1 MEELPFEE
9 ALRRL
14 EEIVAELEQGEMTL
28 EESLSA
34 FQEGI
39 AMLRLC
45 VSKLNDYEGK
55 IEVIME
61 EFNGEAPSW
70 LYSSQDGGGRQK

>member
-1 MEELPFEE
+1 MEEITFEE
-9 ALRRL
+9 ALTRL
-14 EEIVAELEQGEMTL
+14 EKIVAELEQGEMTL

-39 AMLRLC
+39 KMLRLC
-45 VSKLNDYEGK
+45 IAKLNSFEQQ

-61 EFNGEAPSW
+61 EYCAEAPSW
-70 LYSSQDGGGRQK
+70 LYGQEGGGMQK

>member
-1 MEELPFEE
+1 MGELPFEE

-14 EEIVAELEQGEMTL
+14 EEIVAELERGEMTL

-45 VSKLNDYEGK
+45 VSKLNDYEEK

-70 LYSSQDGGGRQK
+70 LYSHQDGGGRQK